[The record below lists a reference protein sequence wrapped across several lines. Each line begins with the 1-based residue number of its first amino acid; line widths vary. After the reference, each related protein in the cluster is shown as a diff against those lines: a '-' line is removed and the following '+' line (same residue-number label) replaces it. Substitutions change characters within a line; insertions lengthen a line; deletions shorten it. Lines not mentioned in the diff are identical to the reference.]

1 MSNASIRALLPAAA
15 LLALG
20 GCAGNLPERST
31 AAVPS
36 SQIASPATVIS
47 PAATVTTTSVTTT
60 SPTVSGA
67 PFAPPGTVTYYSPAG
82 YPPQVASTVQTVSV
96 LPAQLNGSE
105 ILMLLTNN
113 TASGVAGNGQP
124 YYLYFMQDGRARF
137 REPNFADAG
146 SWRVLGDRLC
156 TSMTKTNVGVEQCYT
171 LYRDGSN
178 VAFER
183 DGVRLGTFTV
193 LAGDP
198 RNL

>member
-1 MSNASIRALLPAAA
+1 MSNVSIRALLPAAA

-36 SQIASPATVIS
+36 STIASPGTVIS
-47 PAATVTTTSVTTT
+47 PPATVTTTSVTTT

-67 PFAPPGTVTYYSPAG
+67 PLAPPGTVTYYYPPG

-105 ILMLLTNN
+105 ILTLLTNN

-124 YYLYFMQDGRARF
+124 YYLYFIQDGRARF
-137 REPNFADAG
+137 REPNFADSG
-146 SWRVLGDRLC
+146 SWRVVGDRLC

-171 LYRDGSN
+171 LYRDGGN

>member
-1 MSNASIRALLPAAA
+1 MSNVSIRALLPAAA

-36 SQIASPATVIS
+36 STIASP
-47 PAATVTTTSVTTT
+47 ATVTTTSVTTT

-67 PFAPPGTVTYYSPAG
+67 PLAPPGTVTYYYPPG

-105 ILMLLTNN
+105 ILTLLTNN

-124 YYLYFMQDGRARF
+124 YYLYFIQDGRARF
-137 REPNFADAG
+137 REPNFADSG
-146 SWRVLGDRLC
+146 SWRVVGDRLC
-156 TSMTKTNVGVEQCYT
+156 TSMTQTNVGVAHSHTPY
-171 LYRDGSN
+171 L
-178 VAFER
+178 
-183 DGVRLGTFTV
+183 
-193 LAGDP
+193 
-198 RNL
+198 